1 MKFRELLK
9 KIGRRS
15 PRKRSGD
22 SVDKAFTASLYE
34 NAASTYTPSQQDERP
49 RH

>member
-1 MKFRELLK
+1 MKLRELLK

-15 PRKRSGD
+15 PQKRSDD
-22 SVDKAFTASLYE
+22 SVDKAFTTSYE
-34 NAASTYTPSQQDERP
+34 KAASTYTPSQQDERP